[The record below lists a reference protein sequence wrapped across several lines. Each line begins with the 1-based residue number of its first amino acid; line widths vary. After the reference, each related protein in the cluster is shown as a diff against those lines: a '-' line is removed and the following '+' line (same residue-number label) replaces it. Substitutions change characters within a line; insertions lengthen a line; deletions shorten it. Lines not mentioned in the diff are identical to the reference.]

1 MTKQTDGWEERFKKE
16 FKYSE
21 LWDSE
26 WIKKP
31 VMKFIESEL
40 TTQRQQTIEE
50 CIKAIKE
57 VENFRE
63 YSPRTDTFG
72 DGWNEHKAQ
81 STEALL
87 KLKESK

>member
-63 YSPRTDTFG
+63 Y
-72 DGWNEHKAQ
+72 
-81 STEALL
+81 
-87 KLKESK
+87 